1 VRAEIFIPSATTN
14 ALKRGNFRPR
24 VENADPLAVAMPMS
38 SAVHR
43 RRARA
48 MAGRVRDEAVV
59 LGRAKGTARQRRELD
74 PLLRRSRGSPA
85 VRRQLRLLMAARRR
99 AAATAASE
107 LVRALPADTFLE
119 TAVAAFRGTTDIP
132 LELPLAAAVAMV
144 NAHILESGAVI
155 DLRGQRISPA
165 LWTVVLA
172 PSGSGKTFAIQR
184 LLDATGADFNR
195 FAEPASAAAFV
206 DNLERANRG
215 LWIRDEFG
223 HFLRNLEDQKH
234 LAELRDYLLQLY
246 DGVRIERHTRK
257 QSVVVADPALTIFGA
272 HVDATWHDCV
282 PAQGL
287 VDGFAQRF
295 NYIMSRERQDDVRPI
310 YDLSHWYPRLRETWR
325 RLSAVPLAPVYTVG
339 EDALAAFEAAFHD
352 FRASVG
358 REIDAS
364 FFRRVMFAG
373 FRYAL
378 VYHVVRG
385 RPEPRLDAADIG
397 WAVQMTWRHL
407 CDAARMLDRAGLGD
421 LSHRL
426 ERVRRVLTKARARG
440 EVTAPRDVQQSLKVP
455 AEHARALLELALE
468 GDPAAT
474 PAERERAAGGGRR

>member
-1 VRAEIFIPSATTN
+1 
-14 ALKRGNFRPR
+14 
-24 VENADPLAVAMPMS
+24 
-38 SAVHR
+38 
-43 RRARA
+43 

-59 LGRAKGTARQRRELD
+59 LGRAKGTPRQRAELD

-85 VRRQLRLLMAARRR
+85 VRRQLRLLLAARRR
-99 AAATAASE
+99 TAATAASE
-107 LVRALPADTFLE
+107 LVRALPADSFLE

-144 NAHILESGAVI
+144 NAHILESGTAL

-172 PSGSGKTFAIQR
+172 PSGSGKTFAIRR

-206 DNLERANRG
+206 DNLKNSNRG

-223 HFLRNLEDQKH
+223 HFLRNLETQKH

-246 DGVRIERHTRK
+246 DGVRIERNTRK
-257 QSVVVADPALTIFGA
+257 QSVVIEEPALTIFGA

-282 PAQGL
+282 PADGL
-287 VDGFAQRF
+287 LDGFAQRF
-295 NYIMSRERQDDVRPI
+295 NYLASRERQEDVRAF
-310 YDLSHWYPRLRETWR
+310 YDLSRWYPRLRETWR
-325 RLSAVPLAPVYTVG
+325 RLVEVPLAPVYTVG
-339 EDALAAFEAAFHD
+339 EEALATFEVAFHE
-352 FRASVG
+352 FRAALGSEV
-358 REIDAS
+358 DAS
-364 FFRRVMFAG
+364 FFRRVMFSSL
-373 FRYAL
+373 RYAL

-385 RPEPRLDAADIG
+385 RTAPELDAADIG

-407 CDAARMLDRAGLGD
+407 CDTALMLDRVGLND
-421 LSHRL
+421 LSRRL
-426 ERVRRVLTKARARG
+426 ERVRRLVGKARARG
-440 EVTAPRDVQQSLKVP
+440 EVIAARDVQQSLKVP

-474 PAERERAAGGGRR
+474 PAERERAAGVDRR